1 MITSV
6 KTHKKILV
14 LILVVFSFGYAYAH
28 NKVVVVPLVED
39 ASIDSFLL
47 WARVEANGTLING
60 SPSVTSEKSSA
71 VVNTGRYVVRFPRDI
86 SNCAMIVQNNVNVNN
101 LATGLVYEYTTTP
114 SDPNDVFVYFEDESG
129 DADDRMFS
137 ILVRC

>member
-60 SPSVTSEKSSA
+60 SPGVTSRKSSPG
-71 VVNTGRYVVRFPRDI
+71 VSGRYVVRFPRDI
-86 SNCAMIVQNNVNVNN
+86 SNCAMIVQNNLNLTI

-114 SDPNDVFVYFEDESG
+114 SDPNDVFVYFENESG
-129 DADDRMFS
+129 DADDRTFS